1 MSLINSVFNSKFKA
15 FTLSEDEI
23 NFFNKCIKDLCKN
36 TNFLSMDQF
45 IQHGNTSCL
54 WHSIAVAYYSY
65 CFFKYFHINCDEKS
79 LIYGALLHDY
89 FLYDWHDKDKSHRF
103 HGFTHGKKALI
114 NASKHYSL
122 NKKEIDIIKNHM
134 FPLTLVPPHHR
145 ESILVSLSDK
155 VCSSLE
161 TFNYDMYK
169 NIKVKVAL
177 H

>member
-1 MSLINSVFNSKFKA
+1 MSLINSVFNSKFKT

-36 TNFLSMDQF
+36 TNFLTMDQF

-89 FLYDWHDKDKSHRF
+89 FLYDWHIADKDHKL
-103 HGFTHGKKALI
+103 HGFTHARKALS
-114 NASKHYSL
+114 NAERDFKL
-122 NKKEIDIIKNHM
+122 NDIERNMILCHM
-134 FPLTLVPPHHR
+134 FPLNIRIPKYKESVILCVADKICATREIFQHH
-145 ESILVSLSDK
+145 
-155 VCSSLE
+155 
-161 TFNYDMYK
+161 
-169 NIKVKVAL
+169 
-177 H
+177 